1 MYNTSAQGAPG
12 QPVYGVTGP
21 DCPTQRDLYGE
32 VAAAMRA
39 QDMFVGAYYSKADWH
54 SHSFWDPSIGFP
66 TDRNV
71 NYDIA
76 TNASKWQQVRS
87 PKLTVGCSHSSL
99 HTNNL
104 PCYCPSLSILT
115 RRSSTR
121 YRRSTRQICI
131 VRLVCISLLP
141 YSCGCDLTGRWR
153 CCNFQTAAAHQ
164 GWTPGG
170 SARARSTCRW
180 LTGLKSIERL
190 TRSRCVLP
198 DLR

>member
-76 TNASKWQQVRS
+76 TNASKWQQFVNFDKIQFDEIQEKYS
-87 PKLTVGCSHSSL
+87 PDMYCTPPMYLFPSL
-99 HTNNL
+99 HL
-104 PCYCPSLSILT
+104 QA
-115 RRSSTR
+115 RSHWYIALLR
-121 YRRSTRQICI
+121 
-131 VRLVCISLLP
+131 LLP
-141 YSCGCDLTGRWR
+141 LLRAGCRV
-153 CCNFQTAAAHQ
+153 
-164 GWTPGG
+164 GWSGHAVPAVG
-170 SARARSTCRW
+170 
-180 LTGLKSIERL
+180 
-190 TRSRCVLP
+190 
-198 DLR
+198 

>member
-1 MYNTSAQGAPG
+1 M
-12 QPVYGVTGP
+12 VTGQQSTMMGLRCIIP
-21 DCPTQRDLYGE
+21 ARRAHQGSQCTASLAQIARHSVTCTEKWRRQCELKTCLSERTTPRLTGTLTHSGIRQLAFRQIETSITTSRRTQANG
-32 VAAAMRA
+32 
-39 QDMFVGAYYSKADWH
+39 
-54 SHSFWDPSIGFP
+54 
-66 TDRNV
+66 N
-71 NYDIA
+71 
-76 TNASKWQQVRS
+76 
-87 PKLTVGCSHSSL
+87 
-99 HTNNL
+99 
-104 PCYCPSLSILT
+104 SLSILT
-115 RRSSTR
+115 RRSSSR

-141 YSCGCDLTGRWR
+141 YSCGRDLTGRWR